1 MFQEVASIGPLN
13 LQLVYFRGFNECRAS
28 EWTSDSARLVQLMTR
43 IHCASGVTQLERV
56 LSHTLNEAA
65 KAPIGALVFIG
76 DAMEENP
83 DRLVSSARK
92 LGEAKIPSFLFQEG
106 QDPNVERVF
115 RDLASVS
122 GGAYARFDAGAARQ
136 LAELLKA
143 AALYAVGGVAALT
156 GRADA
161 GSVLLLEQLG
171 KRQ

>member
-1 MFQEVASIGPLN
+1 MSRLGMDVQFGAACAVDNTYSLR
-13 LQLVYFRGFNECRAS
+13 FRR
-28 EWTSDSARLVQLMTR
+28 
-43 IHCASGVTQLERV
+43 TQLERV

-92 LGEAKIPSFLFQEG
+92 LGEAKIPAFLFQEG

-122 GGAYARFDAGAARQ
+122 GGAYARFDAGAAGQ

-143 AALYAVGGVAALT
+143 AALYGVGGVAALT